1 MAFSYGRTMSS
12 SFISFRR
19 LRCWVVGA
27 RLDIAI
33 FFRRNNVLVVHKLA
47 AVTLLGSQSSLKFPF
62 FYSEELHLVV
72 HKVDREGNLMILPF
86 GLFSPEERCPRR
98 SILAGVFLYL
108 LPFNK
113 GIKRERW
120 LTRRSTF
127 RKKSEKSGWPGGQ
140 PSGKKEWEVV
150 DQEVNLPGKKCER
163 WLTRRST
170 FR

>member
-1 MAFSYGRTMSS
+1 MSS
-12 SFISFRR
+12 LFISFRL
-19 LRCWVVGA
+19 LRCRVVGA
-27 RLDIAI
+27 RWDIAI
-33 FFRRNNVLVVHKLA
+33 FFRRNDVLVVHKLPA
-47 AVTLLGSQSSLKFPF
+47 FTMSGSRSSLKFPF

-140 PSGKKEWEVV
+140 PSGKKARKVV